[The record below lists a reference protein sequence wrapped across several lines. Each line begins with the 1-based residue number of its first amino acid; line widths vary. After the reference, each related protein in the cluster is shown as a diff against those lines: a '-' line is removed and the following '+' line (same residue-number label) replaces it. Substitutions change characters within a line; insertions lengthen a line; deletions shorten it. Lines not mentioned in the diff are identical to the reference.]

1 MRKIVVCILL
11 LLSELTQAQELN
23 CSVTFNTDQ
32 VAATNQQIFRTLKKS
47 LTEFVNNTKW
57 TSLPYK
63 ANEKIECSF
72 FFNITSY
79 NNVDTFTGTLQVQA
93 SRPVFNS
100 TYMTPILNINDKE
113 INFVYT
119 EFQNLSF
126 DVNSFDNNLLS
137 IMAFYANMIIG
148 MDADTF
154 LLEGGSKSLEIAQN
168 IVNVAQ
174 QSLDKGWTS
183 SKGLQ
188 NRFYL
193 INDMLSPTFSP
204 FRKAMY
210 EYHFIGLDKMS
221 DNQKEAKQN
230 VTLAL
235 KTLSEVANTRPNA
248 YLSRVFFDAK
258 ADEILSI
265 YTDGPK
271 VDVTEVINSLNKLSP
286 TNSSKW
292 GQISY

>member
-11 LLSELTQAQELN
+11 LLSGLTQAQELN

-32 VAATNQQIFRTLKKS
+32 VAATNQQIFRTLQKS

-137 IMAFYANMIIG
+137 IMAFYANMIVG

-154 LLEGGSKSLEIAQN
+154 SLEGGSKSLEIAQN

-193 INDMLSPTFSP
+193 INDMLSPTFTP

-210 EYHFIGLDKMS
+210 EYHFVGLDKMS

-230 VTLAL
+230 VSLAL
-235 KTLSEVANTRPNA
+235 KTLSEVASTRPNA